1 LALFASSEVE
11 MSSKRLVTLVFALG
25 CALMAAYLARHA
37 IGSKPAEQQAEAPK
51 VETVDVLVAAK
62 DVQMGQKLGQGTVAW
77 RSWPKDSVDPN
88 FITRDAK
95 PDAMADLEKARAR
108 FTIYQGETILDK
120 KLLRPG
126 AGGFMSAMLP
136 KGMRA
141 ISVAISSRSSAGG
154 FILPDD
160 RVDVILT
167 RKIDAGGVQ
176 AVKSETVISNVR
188 ILAVNQI
195 FKQAADGE
203 PVTVDNGQTA
213 TLELEPRQAEIVE
226 QVQSTGELSLALRS
240 IAESE
245 GKSPDQ
251 ITPQLADKYAGK
263 GKQEGGETRF
273 LRYGVESYAANQ

>member
-1 LALFASSEVE
+1 

-25 CALMAAYLARHA
+25 CALLAVFLARNA
-37 IGSKPAEQQAEAPK
+37 IGNKPTEKQAEIAK

-77 RSWPKDSVDPN
+77 RAWPREFVDPT

-95 PDAMADLEKARAR
+95 PDAMTDLETARAR
-108 FTIYQGETILDK
+108 LTIYQGETVLEK

-126 AGGFMSAMLP
+126 AGGFMSAILP

-188 ILAVNQI
+188 ILAINQL

-203 PVTVDNGQTA
+203 PVTVDHGETA

-226 QVQSTGELSLALRS
+226 QVQSSGELSLALRS
-240 IAESE
+240 ISESD
-245 GKSPDQ
+245 GKTPDQ
-251 ITPQLADKYAGK
+251 IMPELADKYAGK

-273 LRYGVESYAANQ
+273 LRYGVETYSANQ

>member
-1 LALFASSEVE
+1 
-11 MSSKRLVTLVFALG
+11 MGSKRLVTLVFALG
-25 CALMAAYLARHA
+25 CALMAVFLARNA
-37 IGSKPAEQQAEAPK
+37 LKSKPVEQQAAAQ
-51 VETVDVLVAAK
+51 VQTVDVLVAAK
-62 DVQMGQKLGQGTVAW
+62 DVQMGQKMGAGTVAW
-77 RSWPKDSVDPN
+77 RTWPKDNVDAN
-88 FITRDAK
+88 FITRDNK
-95 PDAMADLEKARAR
+95 PDAMTEIETSRAR
-108 FTIYQGETILDK
+108 LTIYQGETILDK
-120 KLLRPG
+120 KLLKPG
-126 AGGFMSAMLP
+126 AGGFMSAVLP

-141 ISVAISSRSSAGG
+141 ISVSISSRSSAGG

-203 PVTVDNGQTA
+203 PVAVDNGQTA

-226 QVQSTGELSLALRS
+226 QVQSSGELSLALRS

-245 GKSPDQ
+245 GKTPDQ
-251 ITPQLADKYAGK
+251 ITPELADKYAGK

>member
-1 LALFASSEVE
+1 

-25 CALMAAYLARHA
+25 CAVVAAFLARNF
-37 IGSKPAEQQAEAPK
+37 IGGRPAEKQVEVAK

-62 DVQMGQKLGQGTVAW
+62 DVLMGQKLAQGTVAW
-77 RSWPKDSVDPN
+77 RSWPRDNVEPT
-88 FITRDAK
+88 FITRDSK
-95 PDAMADLEKARAR
+95 PDAMTELEQARAR
-108 FTIYQGETILDK
+108 LTIYQGETVLEK

-126 AGGFMSAMLP
+126 AGGFMSAILP

-141 ISVAISSRSSAGG
+141 ISVSISSRSSAGG

-188 ILAVNQI
+188 ILAINQI

-203 PVTVDNGQTA
+203 PVAVDNGQTA

-245 GKSPDQ
+245 GKLTDQ
-251 ITPQLADKYAGK
+251 ISPELADKYAGK
-263 GKQEGGETRF
+263 GKQENGETRF
-273 LRYGVESYAANQ
+273 LRYGVESYSTNQ

>member
-1 LALFASSEVE
+1 
-11 MSSKRLVTLVFALG
+11 MSRKRLVTLVFALG
-25 CALMAAYLARHA
+25 SAVLAAFLARSF
-37 IGSKPAEQQAEAPK
+37 IGGKPVEQQAQAPK
-51 VETVDVLVAAK
+51 IETVDVLVAAK
-62 DVQMGQKLGQGTVAW
+62 DIQMGQKLGQGTITW
-77 RSWPKDSVDPN
+77 RSWPKDNVETS

-95 PDAMADLEKARAR
+95 PDALTELEPARAR
-108 FTIYQGETILDK
+108 LTIYQGETVLEK

-126 AGGFMSAMLP
+126 AGGFMSAVLP

-141 ISVAISSRSSAGG
+141 ISVSISSRSSAGG

-167 RKIDAGGVQ
+167 RKIDAGGVS

-188 ILAVNQI
+188 ILAINQI

-203 PVTVDNGQTA
+203 PVAVDNGQTA

-226 QVQSTGELSLALRS
+226 QVQSSGELSLALRS

-251 ITPQLADKYAGK
+251 ISPELADKYAGK
-263 GKQEGGETRF
+263 GKEQGGETRF

>member
-1 LALFASSEVE
+1 
-11 MSSKRLVTLVFALG
+11 MSSKRLVTLAIALG
-25 CALMAAYLARHA
+25 CALMAVFLARNM
-37 IGSKPAEQQAEAPK
+37 GGQKPQEQQAEAVK

-62 DVQMGQKLGQGTVAW
+62 DIQMGQKLAQGTLVW
-77 RSWPKDSVDPN
+77 RTWPKDNVQAA

-95 PDAMADLEKARAR
+95 PDAMAELEKARAR
-108 FTIYQGETILDK
+108 LTIYQGETVLDK
-120 KLLRPG
+120 KLLLPG
-126 AGGFMSAMLP
+126 AGGFMSAILP

-154 FILPDD
+154 FVLPDD

-188 ILAVNQI
+188 VLAINQQ

-203 PVTVDNGQTA
+203 SVAVDHGETA
-213 TLELEPRQAEIVE
+213 TLELEPHQAEIVS
-226 QVQSTGELSLALRS
+226 QVQSSGELSLALRS
-240 IAESE
+240 IAETD
-245 GKSPDQ
+245 GKTPDQ
-251 ITPQLADKYAGK
+251 IFPELADKYAGK
-263 GKQEGGETRF
+263 GKRDGGGETRF

>member
-1 LALFASSEVE
+1 
-11 MSSKRLVTLVFALG
+11 MSSKRLLTLVFALG
-25 CALMAAYLARHA
+25 CAVMAAFLARNMIA
-37 IGSKPAEQQAEAPK
+37 SKPVEQQVEAPK
-51 VETVDVLVAAK
+51 AETLDVLVAAK
-62 DVQMGQKLGQGTVAW
+62 DVQMGQKFGQGTVAW
-77 RSWPKDSVDPN
+77 RSWPKEFVDPS
-88 FITRDAK
+88 FITRNAS
-95 PDAMADLEKARAR
+95 PDALTELEQARAR
-108 FTIYQGETILDK
+108 LTIYQGETILDK
-120 KLLRPG
+120 KVLRPG

-176 AVKSETVISNVR
+176 ATKSETVISNVR

-195 FKQAADGE
+195 FKQAAQGDA
-203 PVTVDNGQTA
+203 VTVDHGETA
-213 TLELEPRQAEIVE
+213 TIEVDPHQAEIVE

-245 GKSPDQ
+245 GKTPDQ
-251 ITPQLADKYAGK
+251 IVPELADKYSDTGK
-263 GKQEGGETRF
+263 HASGETRF